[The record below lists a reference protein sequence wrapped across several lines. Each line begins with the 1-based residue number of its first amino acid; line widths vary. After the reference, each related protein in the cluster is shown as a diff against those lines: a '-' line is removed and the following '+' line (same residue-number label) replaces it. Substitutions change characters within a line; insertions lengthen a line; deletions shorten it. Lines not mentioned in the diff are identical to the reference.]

1 MPLQVN
7 KSMTLEELKKLAG
20 IDSTQ
25 TSTGENMS
33 VTATNL
39 RKREREMGLRP
50 GDPDWFKL
58 WFSRP
63 FMTGA
68 VKFRGRKKK

>member
-1 MPLQVN
+1 MNIQ
-7 KSMTLEELKKLAG
+7 ELKKLAG
-20 IDSTQ
+20 ITDTK

-39 RKREREMGLRP
+39 RKKEREMGLRP

-63 FMTGA
+63 YMTGP
-68 VKFRGRKKK
+68 VKFRGRKK